1 MRARIVRGCTV
12 SFARHALAERVHEAL
27 ELLFVLEPA
36 AEALRDG
43 VGQLMPVGE
52 CTEEGLGFRFGI
64 SCLSRLTDL
73 SQPAQALDCSIDGCW
88 GLNEPFCI
96 RVMLDLRLADAV
108 GVHGVD
114 GLSDGVGHLVVLW
127 VRGCGFIYL
136 LLLYLAPT
144 FFLDILAVSVRTLE
158 LLLGAEDLFR
168 LDLQCY
174 R

>member
-12 SFARHALAERVHEAL
+12 SFAGHVLAERVHEAL

-36 AEALRDG
+36 AEAPRDG
-43 VGQLMPVGE
+43 VGQLVPVGE
-52 CTEEGLGFRFGI
+52 CTEEGFRFRFGI

-114 GLSDGVGHLVVLW
+114 GLSDGVGHLVVWW

-136 LLLYLAPT
+136 YSL
-144 FFLDILAVSVRTLE
+144 
-158 LLLGAEDLFR
+158 
-168 LDLQCY
+168 
-174 R
+174 